1 MCARVG
7 ISGNRWSQV
16 MRLGQQDATGRLAL
30 GAGRMG
36 CTHRGFT
43 NLLVA
48 EERGRGKW
56 RATLI
61 ISKSRAV
68 VWEGDPI
75 SLSFPSATKA
85 LDAAEPMI
93 LRIIDRLI
101 ENGELR
107 TESEG

>member
-1 MCARVG
+1 V
-7 ISGNRWSQV
+7 
-16 MRLGQQDATGRLAL
+16 RLGQQDATGSLTW
-30 GAGRMG
+30 GVGRMG

-43 NLLVA
+43 DLLVA

-61 ISKSRAV
+61 ISKNRVV
-68 VWEGDPI
+68 VWEGDPV

-93 LRIIDRLI
+93 LGIIDHLI

-107 TESEG
+107 TEIES